1 MNIYY
6 TAREGRRNSC
16 GHTTTRGEVYI
27 IRRGDNTTPR
37 GEDALENIGEYV
49 HQSGG
54 AGIELSILTVCEKAG
69 INTNGGYYGSR
80 YRETINLIK
89 I

>member
-6 TAREGRRNSC
+6 TAREGRRNRN

-27 IRRGDNTTPR
+27 IRRGDNTT
-37 GEDALENIGEYV
+37 EDALEKIGEYV
-49 HQSGG
+49 HVSGG
-54 AGIELSILTVCEKAG
+54 EGIESSILAVCKKAG
-69 INTNGGYYGSR
+69 INTNGGYSGR